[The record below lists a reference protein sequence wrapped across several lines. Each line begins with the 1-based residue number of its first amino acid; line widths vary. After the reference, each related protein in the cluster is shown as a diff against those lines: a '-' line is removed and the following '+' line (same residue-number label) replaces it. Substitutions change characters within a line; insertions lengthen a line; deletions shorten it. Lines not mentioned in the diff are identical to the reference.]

1 MYWCFSASGYLL
13 PLHVQLF
20 TLVRRKRDYKEDF
33 RYFISVS
40 TQQRWL
46 LTNLPA
52 PLDGSNFISLQDHPV
67 REETMTPDYTRWQQM
82 MFNESSDWSHRH
94 TLTSVW
100 CWWWCRTSRPC
111 PETPPCSGS
120 SLCTP
125 DTHWTLRTARRWA
138 APNRHLTRC
147 LRLQREETSFYC
159 DSTMVKWHWEAYIFL
174 LPCQSLVPTFPTMQ
188 PELNRIWCVPF
199 LFKFKLQ

>member
-82 MFNESSDWSHRH
+82 MFNESSHWSHTYICMVLMMVPNKPTMPRNSTLLRFFTVYSWH
-94 TLTSVW
+94 TLDTAYSEALSSTKPSPNKMFEAAERRNEFLLW
-100 CWWWCRTSRPC
+100 FNNGEMTLRGLYLS
-111 PETPPCSGS
+111 S
-120 SLCTP
+120 SLSKP
-125 DTHWTLRTARRWA
+125 G
-138 APNRHLTRC
+138 
-147 LRLQREETSFYC
+147 
-159 DSTMVKWHWEAYIFL
+159 AYISHNATWAEQNL
-174 LPCQSLVPTFPTMQ
+174 MCTVP
-188 PELNRIWCVPF
+188 L
-199 LFKFKLQ
+199 